1 MKTIVLA
8 SLLAFTVIVA
18 ESASC
23 TYDQSSNK
31 ISCRGVTCNTIG
43 QVQGGKLPIGY
54 YRIGTFYLH
63 GSARTPWFNLYPR
76 RSAGGYWDYYTK
88 VSEIG
93 CRGGFGLHPG
103 TVSLGC
109 ITVTDRS
116 CFNKIKDVVQHFPSR
131 SFDVTECR
139 ACTFGRCLG
148 GINTLKGQ
156 RKYHTDLQ
164 VVA

>member
-8 SLLAFTVIVA
+8 FLLAFTVIAA

-23 TYDQSSNK
+23 IYDQSSNR
-31 ISCRGVTCNTIG
+31 ISCRVENCITE
-43 QVQGGKLPIGY
+43 LEHS
-54 YRIGTFYLH
+54 YLH

-76 RSAGGYWDYYTK
+76 RLVGGYWDYYTK